1 MARMLSIPV
10 NIVKQAT
17 ISASCEIPIITATQL
32 NREAY
37 RKEKDKEFG
46 IETVSESIQKVFIA
60 DFGAIIQRAE
70 SPENGSNGDQPP
82 KPVKA
87 TLKVEKNRDGK
98 TGKTN
103 LYFDYP
109 RSRILTNDEYMNEFG
124 EVIEDLATPDIMMNE
139 KLGHRELNAFGFGTK
154 I

>member
-1 MARMLSIPV
+1 MVLSYNLKLKDTPFIQSHQLSFLSIPE
-10 NIVKQAT
+10 
-17 ISASCEIPIITATQL
+17 ISFTASQL

-37 RKEKDKEFG
+37 RKEKEQEFG

-60 DFGAIIQRAE
+60 DFGAISQRAK
-70 SPENGSNGDQPP
+70 SSENGSNGDQPP

-87 TLKVEKNRDGK
+87 ILKVEKNRDGK

-109 RSRILTNDEYMNEFG
+109 RSRIITNDEYMDEFG
-124 EVIEDLATPDIMMNE
+124 GVM
-139 KLGHRELNAFGFGTK
+139 RF
-154 I
+154 

>member
-1 MARMLSIPV
+1 MTSFLIVLLARMLSIPV

-17 ISASCEIPIITATQL
+17 ISASFEIPIITATQL
-32 NREAY
+32 NREAC

-46 IETVSESIQKVFIA
+46 METVSESIQKVFIA
-60 DFGAIIQRAE
+60 DFGAVIHRIE
-70 SPENGSNGDQPP
+70 SSENGSNGDQPP

-87 TLKVEKNRDGK
+87 ILKVEKNRDGK
-98 TGKTN
+98 TGNIN

-109 RSRILTNDEYMNEFG
+109 RSRILTNEEYMDEFG
-124 EVIEDLATPDIMMNE
+124 ERM
-139 KLGHRELNAFGFGTK
+139 K

>member
-1 MARMLSIPV
+1 MTSFLIVLLARMLSIPV

-17 ISASCEIPIITATQL
+17 ISASFEIPIITATQL

-46 IETVSESIQKVFIA
+46 IAKVSESIQKVFIA
-60 DFGAIIQRAE
+60 DFGAVIQRVGN
-70 SPENGSNGDQPP
+70 PENGSNGDQPP

-87 TLKVEKNRDGK
+87 ILKVEKNRDGK
-98 TGKTN
+98 TGKTT

-109 RSRILTNDEYMNEFG
+109 RSRIITNEEYMDEFG
-124 EVIEDLATPDIMMNE
+124 EVM
-139 KLGHRELNAFGFGTK
+139 K

>member
-1 MARMLSIPV
+1 MPKLNGNWRTTKILIIDKVILKDGSCLV
-10 NIVKQAT
+10 WVKTAIMSRLKT
-17 ISASCEIPIITATQL
+17 ISASFEIPIITATQL

-37 RKEKDKEFG
+37 RKEKEKEFG
-46 IETVSESIQKVFIA
+46 IETVSESIQKIFIA
-60 DFGAIIQRAE
+60 DFGAVIQRAE
-70 SPENGSNGDQPP
+70 SSENGSNGIQPP

-87 TLKVEKNRDGK
+87 ILKVEKNRDGK

-109 RSRILTNDEYMNEFG
+109 RSRILTNEEYINEFG
-124 EVIEDLATPDIMMNE
+124 EVM
-139 KLGHRELNAFGFGTK
+139 K

>member
-1 MARMLSIPV
+1 M
-10 NIVKQAT
+10 KT
-17 ISASCEIPIITATQL
+17 ISASFEIPIITATQL

-46 IETVSESIQKVFIA
+46 IETVSESIRKVFIA
-60 DFGAIIQRAE
+60 NFGAIIQRAE
-70 SPENGSNGDQPP
+70 SPENKSNGDQPP

-98 TGKTN
+98 TGKAT

-109 RSRILTNDEYMNEFG
+109 RSRILTNEEYMDEFG
-124 EVIEDLATPDIMMNE
+124 EVM
-139 KLGHRELNAFGFGTK
+139 K